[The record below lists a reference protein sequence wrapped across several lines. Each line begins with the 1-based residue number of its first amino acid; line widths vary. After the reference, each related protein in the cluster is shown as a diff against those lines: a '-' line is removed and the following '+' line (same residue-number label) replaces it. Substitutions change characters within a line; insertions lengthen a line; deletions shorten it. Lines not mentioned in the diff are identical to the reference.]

1 MLRLDNYFSKAMIRV
16 LIDHNLND
24 LGNVLTSDHMD
35 RMAERV
41 KKNIAQSIIK
51 HTRSQITELIEHA
64 NGIAEVEMTEIVKQ
78 ASETMKNKQAAEL
91 ERLVSL
97 SKVNPNIRK
106 EEIKY
111 LETIT
116 TQAEEFLQHSQLKL
130 DAIRVAVSRR

>member
-1 MLRLDNYFSKAMIRV
+1 
-16 LIDHNLND
+16 
-24 LGNVLTSDHMD
+24 MD